1 MQEFNAIKEVMN
13 VSPSSASVLKEV
25 TQNWD
30 WVKLI
35 VGPFVGATFAFVV
48 ARYNDSRKLH
58 RERLAAGN
66 LALMTLRDQIDDYLN
81 FRKNFRY
88 DVANPVRGPSAPI
101 FMLAQ
106 ATFQAYAESSIDFSS
121 LSFLMERRK
130 HIPKLN
136 SMVYSAKLYRNL
148 VKLDCLRNATVLEF
162 QKKLAEV
169 HTSSPPKTVKDI
181 ERIVGPLLI
190 ANATAAIVS
199 LAFHAKDDEK
209 TYRQAVDELRE
220 ALVDELGPWWWPNWA
235 RKRWPKLVGPALI
248 LFTNGKPEM
257 QQDAMPAFPKLLV
270 AAMEA
275 HEASAGKHPHT
286 DLPLSFVPLDRRCS
300 TYYLV
305 LQKVSGGKT
314 LLPLEGSNYHR

>member
-1 MQEFNAIKEVMN
+1 MN
-13 VSPSSASVLKEV
+13 LLPHSASMLDDA
-25 TQNWD
+25 TRNWD
-30 WVKLI
+30 LVKLI

-48 ARYNDSRKLH
+48 ARYNDARKLH
-58 RERLAAGN
+58 RERVAAGN
-66 LALMTLRDQIDDYLN
+66 LALLTLRDQIDDYLS

-88 DVANPVRGPSAPI
+88 DVANPARGPSAPV
-101 FMLAQ
+101 FMLVH
-106 ATFQAYAESSIDFSS
+106 ATLQSYAESSIDFSS

-136 SMVYSAKLYRNL
+136 SIVYSAKLYRNL
-148 VKLDCLRNATVLEF
+148 VKLDCIRNETVLEF
-162 QKKLAEV
+162 QKKLAEA

-190 ANATAAIVS
+190 ANATSAIVG

-235 RKRWPKLVGPALI
+235 RKRWPKRVGPALI
-248 LFTNGKPEM
+248 LFTNGDPEM
-257 QQDAMPAFPKLLV
+257 QEDAMPALPKLLL

-275 HEASAGKHPHT
+275 QEAAEGKHPEADT
-286 DLPLSFVPLDRRCS
+286 PLSFVPLDRWYS
-300 TYYLV
+300 TYHLV
-305 LQKVSGGKT
+305 LEKVNGGKI
-314 LLPLEGSNYHR
+314 LLSHDCFNFHR